1 MPSSARNSLATD
13 IVKRYLH
20 NKAAVVGAVILIVIL
35 FGIIFAN
42 LLVPSELVTAYNT
55 KAKLQTP
62 NAEHWFG
69 TDNVGRDLFT
79 RVLYGARISVG
90 IGVGATLLS
99 LIIGAAIAS
108 VCALSKKAD
117 FVIMRVV
124 DVVTC
129 IPGILLALVLLAVLG
144 GSVFN
149 MVLTLTIVSVPGFVL
164 HIRAVVLGVVEQDYV
179 KAARISGTKSV
190 KLVLKHILPNA
201 IDPIIVDA
209 TMTIS
214 GMMLSAAGEVKGNF
228 RLDLGKIVGNIHIG
242 QETSS
247 FPLSSGHRDQRP
259 AVGSTSLPHTSQP
272 GGVCRANSSTRG
284 LSPMRAT
291 ILSRVSSGFLLWAS
305 MGEMING

>member
-1 MPSSARNSLATD
+1 MPSPARNSLATD

-179 KAARISGTKSV
+179 KAARISGT
-190 KLVLKHILPNA
+190 
-201 IDPIIVDA
+201 
-209 TMTIS
+209 
-214 GMMLSAAGEVKGNF
+214 
-228 RLDLGKIVGNIHIG
+228 
-242 QETSS
+242 
-247 FPLSSGHRDQRP
+247 
-259 AVGSTSLPHTSQP
+259 
-272 GGVCRANSSTRG
+272 
-284 LSPMRAT
+284 
-291 ILSRVSSGFLLWAS
+291 
-305 MGEMING
+305 

>member
-1 MPSSARNSLATD
+1 MDRIFTIPNLFGGGAIYIFLIRQFMVGLPNELLEAGEMDGCGT
-13 IVKRYLH
+13 IRCYLH
-20 NKAAVVGAVILIVIL
+20 IVMP
-35 FGIIFAN
+35 
-42 LLVPSELVTAYNT
+42 VCSP
-55 KAKLQTP
+55 
-62 NAEHWFG
+62 
-69 TDNVGRDLFT
+69 
-79 RVLYGARISVG
+79 
-90 IGVGATLLS
+90 
-99 LIIGAAIAS
+99 IIGAAIAS

-214 GMMLSAAGEVKGNF
+214 GMMLSAAGLSFIGVGVAPPAPEWGAMLNYAQQYMRTAPYMAIFPGLAIALTALSINLVGDGL
-228 RLDLGKIVGNIHIG
+228 RDALDPK
-242 QETSS
+242 
-247 FPLSSGHRDQRP
+247 
-259 AVGSTSLPHTSQP
+259 STK
-272 GGVCRANSSTRG
+272 
-284 LSPMRAT
+284 
-291 ILSRVSSGFLLWAS
+291 
-305 MGEMING
+305 